1 MPSVET
7 ATVYGIAKLEIGFG
21 THEIDFKSRVFGI
34 GPQVGYKFEASDT
47 TEGYVNLKGYYEFG
61 AKNRAEGWN
70 VWLTLAFSPA
80 AKTPD

>member
-1 MPSVET
+1 VAKARHWET
-7 ATVYGIAKLEIGFG
+7 S
-21 THEIDFKSRVFGI
+21 SRAFSAS
-34 GPQVGYKFEASDT
+34 QVGYKFEASDT
-47 TEGYVNLKGYYEFG
+47 TDGYVNLKGYYEFG